1 MADRKDN
8 VDYLLALLKRD
19 IRQPSSAG
27 SYIDVEET
35 EEEEE
40 EEYDDYDDGYDNR
53 TDAEDDGKAELA
65 CPFCSDDFDV
75 LGLCC
80 HIDSEHRLETK
91 SGICPLCASS
101 VRMNMAAHVISQHES
116 LLKALAKKKL
126 QNNRMHSGLSSL
138 RKELQNLNLHL
149 HVKES
154 SRADSSS
161 NAAGDSL
168 MLSFVNN
175 QQPSPKVETTQDK
188 KPDQTSSL
196 GRSEGSNVCERG
208 GTEASSR
215 MDKHQE
221 EKLQRCKF
229 VHDILFSTILDDFL

>member
-35 EEEEE
+35 EEEE

-116 LLKALAKKKL
+116 LLKISFNFINFKL
-126 QNNRMHSGLSSL
+126 YFMSGS
-138 RKELQNLNLHL
+138 
-149 HVKES
+149 
-154 SRADSSS
+154 
-161 NAAGDSL
+161 
-168 MLSFVNN
+168 VN
-175 QQPSPKVETTQDK
+175 
-188 KPDQTSSL
+188 
-196 GRSEGSNVCERG
+196 CF
-208 GTEASSR
+208 A
-215 MDKHQE
+215 
-221 EKLQRCKF
+221 
-229 VHDILFSTILDDFL
+229 